1 MKQGYATDL
10 TDAQWAVVRPLVTAK
25 TGRKPTICR
34 RRIINAIL
42 YLNRTG
48 GQWRHLPNDFPHW
61 STVHS
66 CFWRWKW
73 NGTLEQVHAALHAL
87 VRTQQGRPAKPSAG
101 IVDSQSV
108 KTTEK
113 GGSAAASMG
122 PSESKAA
129 SVFYWWTAKVG

>member
-1 MKQGYATDL
+1 MKQGYHTDL
-10 TDAQWAVVRPLVTAK
+10 TDEQWELVRPLVQAK
-25 TGRKPTICR
+25 TGRKPTVCR
-34 RRIINAIL
+34 RRILNAIL

-48 GQWRHLPNDFPHW
+48 CQWRHLPNDLPHW

-73 NGTLEQVHAALHAL
+73 NGTLERIHQALHAQ
-87 VRTQQGRPAKPSAG
+87 VRQEAGRQATPTAG

-122 PSESKAA
+122 PRK
-129 SVFYWWTAKVG
+129 

>member
-1 MKQGYATDL
+1 MKKGYQTDL
-10 TDAQWAVVRPLVTAK
+10 TDEQWERVRPLVEAK
-25 TGRKPTICR
+25 TGRKPTVCR
-34 RRIINAIL
+34 RRILNAIL

-48 GQWRHLPNDFPHW
+48 CQWRNLPNDFPVW

-73 NGTLEQVHAALHAL
+73 NGTLERIHETLHQS
-87 VRTQQGRPAKPSAG
+87 VRQKEGRKATPSAG

-113 GGSAAASMG
+113 GGSAAAGMA
-122 PSESKAA
+122 PS
-129 SVFYWWTAKVG
+129 

>member
-1 MKQGYATDL
+1 MKQGYVTDL
-10 TDAQWAVVRPLVTAK
+10 TDAQWEVVRPLVQAK
-25 TGRKPTICR
+25 TGRKPTVCR
-34 RRIINAIL
+34 RRILNAIF

-48 GQWRHLPNDFPHW
+48 CQWRHLPNDFPHW

-73 NGTLEQVHAALHAL
+73 NGALEQIHAVLHAL
-87 VRTQQGRPAKPSAG
+87 VREQQGRKAKPSAG

-113 GGSAAASMG
+113 GGSAAALMA
-122 PSESKAA
+122 PSE
-129 SVFYWWTAKVG
+129 

>member
-1 MKQGYATDL
+1 MKQGYQTDL
-10 TDAQWAVVRPLVTAK
+10 TDAQWEVVRPLVEAK
-25 TGRKPTICR
+25 TGRKPTVCR
-34 RRIINAIL
+34 RRILNAIL

-48 GQWRHLPNDFPHW
+48 CQWRNLPNDFPSW

-73 NGTLEQVHAALHAL
+73 NGILEQIHAALHVQ
-87 VRTQQGRPAKPSAG
+87 VRQQVDRAATPTAG

-113 GGSAAASMG
+113 GGSAVASMG
-122 PSESKAA
+122 PKR
-129 SVFYWWTAKVG
+129 

>member
-1 MKQGYATDL
+1 MKQGYPTDL
-10 TDAQWAVVRPLVTAK
+10 TDEQWELVRPLVAAK
-25 TGRKPTICR
+25 TGRKPTVCR
-34 RRIINAIL
+34 RRILNAIL

-48 GQWRHLPNDFPHW
+48 GQWRLLPNDFPHW

-73 NGTLEQVHAALHAL
+73 NGTLEKVHETLHQK
-87 VRTQQGRPAKPSAG
+87 VRQAQGRNETPSAG

-113 GGSAAASMG
+113 GGSAAVSMA
-122 PSESKAA
+122 PKR
-129 SVFYWWTAKVG
+129 